1 MAVTIKE
8 VADLAKVSTSTV
20 SRVLAGNPRISDNTK
35 ERVWKAVEDLNYHP
49 NAIARSLANKS
60 TNTLGVILPSRN
72 DDLFKNPFF
81 IQTMTGISKY
91 AKKIGYYIMY
101 TYSKNEEEEV
111 KIIDNYINSKL
122 VDGII
127 LLTSR
132 YEDKSIKNLKSKQ
145 FPFVVIG
152 RPENIDNDL
161 WIDNDNF
168 RAMREVVY
176 YLIEKGHRNIGF
188 IGGPSNLYMSRDR
201 YQGYISALQENNIDI
216 NIDYIYEMKDF
227 TEECGYL
234 AAKKL
239 FKNKGVTGIVTTDDL
254 LAFGVLKFMKEKS
267 IKDIS
272 IVGFNNTPLSEYQ
285 NPPLTTVNIN
295 ADLLGYNA
303 AKLLISSLRN
313 TLEGKNYFI
322 VDTEIIKR
330 ESTK

>member
-1 MAVTIKE
+1 MTVTIKE

-20 SRVLAGNPRISDNTK
+20 SRVLAGNPRISDETK
-35 ERVWKAVEDLNYHP
+35 ERVWKAVKHLNYHP

-60 TNTLGVILPSRN
+60 TNTLGVILPSGN

-81 IQTMTGISKY
+81 IQAMTGISKY

-111 KIIDNYINSKL
+111 NIIDNYINSKL

-132 YEDKSIKNLKSKQ
+132 YDDKSIKNLKNRK

-152 RPENIDNDL
+152 RPDDIDNDL

-168 RAMREVVY
+168 RAMREIVY
-176 YLIEKGHRNIGF
+176 YLIEKEHRNIAF

-216 NIDYIYEMKDF
+216 DSNYIYEMEDF

-234 AAKKL
+234 AAKKI
-239 FKNKGVTGIVTTDDL
+239 FENKSVTGIVTTDDL
-254 LAFGVLKFMKEKS
+254 LAFGALKFMKEKS

-272 IVGFNNTPLSEYQ
+272 IAGFNNTPLSEYQ
-285 NPPLTTVNIN
+285 SPPLTTVNIN

-322 VDTEIIKR
+322 VNTEIIKR

>member
-1 MAVTIKE
+1 
-8 VADLAKVSTSTV
+8 
-20 SRVLAGNPRISDNTK
+20 
-35 ERVWKAVEDLNYHP
+35 
-49 NAIARSLANKS
+49 
-60 TNTLGVILPSRN
+60 
-72 DDLFKNPFF
+72 
-81 IQTMTGISKY
+81 MTGISKY

-152 RPENIDNDL
+152 RPENMEEDL
-161 WIDNDNF
+161 WTDNDNF
-168 RAMREVVY
+168 RAMRDVVC
-176 YLIEKGHRNIGF
+176 YLVEKGHSNIGF
-188 IGGPSNLYMSRDR
+188 IGGPGNLYMSRDR
-201 YQGYISALQENNIDI
+201 HQGYISALQENNIDI
-216 NIDYIYEMKDF
+216 NANHIYEMKDF
-227 TEECGYL
+227 TEECGYS

-239 FKNKGVTGIVTTDDL
+239 LKNKGITAIVTTDDL
-254 LAFGVLKFMKEKS
+254 LAFGALKLMKEKS

-272 IVGFNNTPLSEYQ
+272 IAGFNNTPLSEYQ

-322 VDTEIIKR
+322 VNTEIIKR
-330 ESTK
+330 ESTKEL